1 MIPSSDVDIVI
12 VDNIDILDKVA
23 TLLSDIAWIKEVKVG
38 VSSVDLIYSIYM
50 VQYK

>member
-12 VDNIDILDKVA
+12 VDNVDILDKVA

-38 VSSVDLIYSIYM
+38 VSSADLMYSIYM